1 MNPPSPPSFPPSP
14 LTLSWRRMIPP
25 LFPLKTIK
33 HVILGDKKWVVPKL
47 AAWVETWRSTSKASF
62 LAGDSRQKTSKK
74 GTMLFTTFFPNRDK
88 FTVKIIAVHLVWTLF
103 VCSSQSSHSFP
114 NTSILRKMTLL
125 MTAQYSYLRLVRE
138 LFCLGWSNYETS
150 K

>member
-1 MNPPSPPSFPPSP
+1 
-14 LTLSWRRMIPP
+14 
-25 LFPLKTIK
+25 
-33 HVILGDKKWVVPKL
+33 
-47 AAWVETWRSTSKASF
+47 
-62 LAGDSRQKTSKK
+62 
-74 GTMLFTTFFPNRDK
+74 MLFTAFFPNRDK

-138 LFCLGWSNYETS
+138 LFCLVCQTMGHQS
-150 K
+150 KQSKEVGKFGQKNGHRTFNLNDCTKPSCFLYKVYFKSHLLRRESSVHSVVWRRYLSKEYY

>member
-1 MNPPSPPSFPPSP
+1 
-14 LTLSWRRMIPP
+14 
-25 LFPLKTIK
+25 
-33 HVILGDKKWVVPKL
+33 
-47 AAWVETWRSTSKASF
+47 
-62 LAGDSRQKTSKK
+62 
-74 GTMLFTTFFPNRDK
+74 MLFTAFFPNRDK

-138 LFCLGWSNYETS
+138 LFCLVCQTMGHQS
-150 K
+150 KQSKEVGKFGQKNSHRTFNLNDCTKTFMLLKSHLLRRESSVHSVVWRRYLSKEYY